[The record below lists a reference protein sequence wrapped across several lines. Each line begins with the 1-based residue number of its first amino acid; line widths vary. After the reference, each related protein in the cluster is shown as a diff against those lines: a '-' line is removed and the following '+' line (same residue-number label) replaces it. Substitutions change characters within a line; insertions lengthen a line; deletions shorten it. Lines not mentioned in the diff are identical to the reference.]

1 MKLTYKE
8 RLQKDY
14 LLLQKQLLWLDLAYK
29 DVKKIKLQD
38 KYEVEDYIIFET
50 LATRYIKS
58 IEFLLEDSFIAI
70 DNYEFKRQYSQ
81 MTLIKH
87 AQNRKI
93 ITNIDDFRDLYDL
106 RIKLLDEYSIDKL
119 SNHFEELYFST
130 KLLITTINKTLDYI
144 NKIIR

>member
-1 MKLTYKE
+1 
-8 RLQKDY
+8 
-14 LLLQKQLLWLDLAYK
+14 
-29 DVKKIKLQD
+29 
-38 KYEVEDYIIFET
+38 
-50 LATRYIKS
+50 
-58 IEFLLEDSFIAI
+58 
-70 DNYEFKRQYSQ
+70 

-106 RIKLLDEYSIDKL
+106 RIKLLDEYSMDKL